1 MKFCP
6 ECDMVMLPQDDY
18 MVCRACGYRV
28 SLNHESSF
36 SYDVNQKFGKS
47 G

>member
-18 MVCRACGYRV
+18 MVCRSCGY
-28 SLNHESSF
+28 SIPLNPEYSSY
-36 SYDVNQKFGKS
+36 YDIKQRAGKS
-47 G
+47 N